1 VGRRRMLIGHGTLTA
16 LVGIVLVFVLA
27 GCAGSEEEGKDGSVP
42 SSPEE
47 VNDLVVRVSGAQ
59 GTVYSGDYGNLS
71 GEIQQVEE
79 TTLGDEP
86 QEYEVQIE
94 EGASDGITAAF
105 RKTEPVAGELKA
117 EIVADG
123 EVVAESRTRVQNGSV
138 IVEWLPEMMLEEE
151 GIFDEDFMFDE
162 EVPPEE
168 EEAP

>member
-1 VGRRRMLIGHGTLTA
+1 MGRWRMLIGHGTLTA

-47 VNDLVVRVSGAQ
+47 VNDLVVRVSGAE

-71 GEIQQVEE
+71 GEIQIVED

-86 QEYEVQIE
+86 QEYELGIE
-94 EGASDGITAAF
+94 EGVSDGVTAAF
-105 RKTEPVAGELKA
+105 RKTEPAAGELKA

-123 EVVAESRTRVQNGSV
+123 EVVVESRTRAQTGSI
-138 IVEWLPEMMLEEE
+138 IVEWLAEGVPEEE
-151 GIFDEDFMFDE
+151 GLFEEEE
-162 EVPPEE
+162 EVP
-168 EEAP
+168 